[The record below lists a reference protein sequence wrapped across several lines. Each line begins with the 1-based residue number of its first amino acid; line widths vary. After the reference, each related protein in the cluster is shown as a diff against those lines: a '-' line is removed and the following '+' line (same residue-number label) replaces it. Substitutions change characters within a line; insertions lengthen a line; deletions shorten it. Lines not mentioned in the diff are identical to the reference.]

1 MTYCNGWYGFGF
13 WEGMPYG
20 APSGDKYKDFERIK
34 NKIDKEC
41 VIRHLETLDIGYSTR
56 MSKDIF
62 TGEEFYAGIIEDGPF
77 VFPVDF
83 LRYYKT
89 RDIGIPYEYEAYLKT
104 ILD

>member
-1 MTYCNGWYGFGF
+1 MKRSNGLLMFGF

-20 APSGDKYKDFERIK
+20 SRTDHYEDFMAYK
-34 NKIDKEC
+34 NTIDKSC
-41 VIRHLETLDIGYSTR
+41 VIEHVESLDDALATVMST
-56 MSKDIF
+56 DIF
-62 TGEEFYAGIIEDGPF
+62 TGEKFRAGIYEDGVF

-104 ILD
+104 ILK